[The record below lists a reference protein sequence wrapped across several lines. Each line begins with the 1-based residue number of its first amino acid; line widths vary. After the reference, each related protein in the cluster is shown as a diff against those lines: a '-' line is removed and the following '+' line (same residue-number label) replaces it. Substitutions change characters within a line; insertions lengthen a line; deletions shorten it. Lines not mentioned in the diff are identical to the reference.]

1 MRRRSLAVA
10 AVAAL
15 VGGGIGHQAGIS
27 GLGLAP
33 GPGVWIALV
42 GILGLVA
49 LLLSPPV
56 RSTDLAA
63 DSDDAGWIEF
73 RRELRR
79 ARRGG
84 RPLTILRIAGDELSA
99 DGADGRS
106 DLGMHARKL
115 GLRLRI
121 VDRTWVDD
129 GSIYVL
135 LPESSRAAA
144 DALIARI
151 RADVPQ
157 ELPEGVRIATF
168 PENGLTSGAIIAAL
182 NDGVVDAVPIPIRPM
197 GEGVV
202 DAVPIPIRAIG
213 GDAAAFAPDA
223 VFAPDDEL
231 SVGEAAGT

>member
-27 GLGLAP
+27 GLGPAP
-33 GPGVWIALV
+33 GLGVWISLV
-42 GILGLVA
+42 GLLGLVA

-84 RPLTILRIAGDELSA
+84 RPLTILRIAGDELPA

-106 DLGMHARKL
+106 DLRMHARVL

-121 VDRTWVDD
+121 VDRTWIDD

-151 RADVPQ
+151 RADMPQ

-182 NDGVVDAVPIPIRPM
+182 NDGVVDAVPIPIRPI

-202 DAVPIPIRAIG
+202 DAGPIPIRAIG

-223 VFAPDDEL
+223 VFAPDEEL
-231 SVGEAAGT
+231 SVGEAAGR